1 MMKTL
6 KNILSILRLLFS
18 NGEKSPKQRDFATA
32 NQPPKRKKLAGTN
45 SIIQKTTKTM
55 TKELLKEINLV
66 RGNYHEK
73 GTTGQLNDETGAKI
87 CLTLEEP
94 WKDNQ
99 KGISCIPEG
108 RYRCTRYISPKLKR
122 RGSKDPEVILL
133 HDVPNRSYVQIHV
146 GNTLEDVKGCIMTG
160 ENMAR
165 KVTYKGKLHE
175 FFIKSS
181 GKMFKILKEKA
192 APEFD
197 LIVRS

>member
-1 MMKTL
+1 MKRPPPVIAKKL
-6 KNILSILRLLFS
+6 RKN
-18 NGEKSPKQRDFATA
+18 EKSAGINLSTQ
-32 NQPPKRKKLAGTN
+32 QKK
-45 SIIQKTTKTM
+45 KM
-55 TKELLKEINLV
+55 TKELLKEIYLV

-108 RYRCTRYISPKLKR
+108 RYRCTRYISPKLR
-122 RGSKDPEVILL
+122 RKGVKDPEVILL

>member
-1 MMKTL
+1 MTKIL
-6 KNILSILRLLFS
+6 KNILSILLSSFS
-18 NGEKSPKQRDFATA
+18 SGAKSMKRPPPVIAKKLRKNEKSAGINLSTQ
-32 NQPPKRKKLAGTN
+32 QKK
-45 SIIQKTTKTM
+45 KM
-55 TKELLKEINLV
+55 TKELLKEIYLV

-108 RYRCTRYISPKLKR
+108 RYRCTRYISPKLR
-122 RGSKDPEVILL
+122 RKGVKDPEVILL

-146 GNTLEDVKGCIMTG
+146 GNTLEDVEGCIMTG

>member
-1 MMKTL
+1 MTKTL
-6 KNILSILRLLFS
+6 KNILSILLSSFS
-18 NGEKSPKQRDFATA
+18 SGAKSMKRPPPVIAKKLRKNEKSAGINLSTQ
-32 NQPPKRKKLAGTN
+32 QKK
-45 SIIQKTTKTM
+45 KM
-55 TKELLKEINLV
+55 TKELLKEIYLV

-146 GNTLEDVKGCIMTG
+146 GNTLEDVEGCIMTG